1 MSETAATPKPAA
13 TILLL
18 RPGNNNLEVFM
29 VVRHH
34 QIDFASGALV
44 FPGGKAD
51 PQDFED
57 ELLPY
62 LQGASSDLD
71 MRAAQVSAIREA
83 FEECG
88 ILLARAVGSQQ
99 IISGERLQSLQ
110 YQREPMNKGEITLL
124 DFLHNEQL
132 VLACDTHALRALDHA
147 ANDAQAFRHAF
158 LFGHTASGPHCC
170 A

>member
-1 MSETAATPKPAA
+1 MSETATTPKPAA

-18 RPGNNNLEVFM
+18 RQGNNNLEVFM

-57 ELLPY
+57 SLMPY
-62 LQGASSDLD
+62 LQGAADHTD

-88 ILLARAVGSQQ
+88 ILLAREVGSED
-99 IISGERLQSLQ
+99 IISAKRLESLQ
-110 YQREPMNKGEITLL
+110 DQREPMNKGEITLL
-124 DFLHNEQL
+124 DFLRNEQL
-132 VLACDTHALRALDHA
+132 DAGLR
-147 ANDAQAFRHAF
+147 
-158 LFGHTASGPHCC
+158 
-170 A
+170 

>member
-57 ELLPY
+57 SLIP
-62 LQGASSDLD
+62 A
-71 MRAAQVSAIREA
+71 
-83 FEECG
+83 
-88 ILLARAVGSQQ
+88 LAGRS
-99 IISGERLQSLQ
+99 R
-110 YQREPMNKGEITLL
+110 P
-124 DFLHNEQL
+124 H
-132 VLACDTHALRALDHA
+132 
-147 ANDAQAFRHAF
+147 RHACS
-158 LFGHTASGPHCC
+158 AS
-170 A
+170 